1 MDGIEDRCMHAT
13 GGTEVHKTGGQFSW
27 KLVSFAENCL
37 DEIIIVIEFWK
48 NDRNNYITLWW
59 ILVKKK
65 FAKEAFLPKKINVSL
80 QL

>member
-13 GGTEVHKTGGQFSW
+13 GGTGVHKTGGQFSW

-48 NDRNNYITLWW
+48 MIETTT
-59 ILVKKK
+59 
-65 FAKEAFLPKKINVSL
+65 SL
-80 QL
+80 YDEFW